1 MASETVSVAK
11 EKATTVE
18 AKELLAELARDFKD
32 KYGKESPYNLAD
44 KDLQAD
50 RSAFIMARV
59 DGRPAGCVILYP
71 QDENQPDIGEARQ
84 LYVRPEFRGLGLSYA
99 VMRKLEE
106 TARANKYTLLR
117 LVTGLKEPE
126 AIHLFLKLGYSRI
139 PRYTKYIDR
148 PLSACFE
155 KKLD

>member
-1 MASETVSVAK
+1 MSDTVSVAV
-11 EKATTVE
+11 EQAATVE
-18 AKELLAELARDFKD
+18 ARELLAELARDFKD
-32 KYGKESPYNLAD
+32 KYGKESPYSLAE
-44 KDLQAD
+44 KDLQAE
-50 RSAFIMARV
+50 RSAFLVARV
-59 DGRPAGCVILYP
+59 GGRAAGCVILYP
-71 QDENQPDIGEARQ
+71 LSETQPEVGEARQ
-84 LYVRPEFRGLGLSYA
+84 LYVRPEFRGRGLSYA

-106 TARANKYTLLR
+106 TARANGYTLLR

-139 PRYTKYIDR
+139 PRYTQYIDR

>member
-1 MASETVSVAK
+1 MAADSVSVEI
-11 EKATTVE
+11 EKATAAE
-18 AKELLAELARDFKD
+18 AKDLLAELSRDFKE
-32 KYGKESPYNLAD
+32 KYGKESPYGLAD

-84 LYVRPEFRGLGLSYA
+84 LYVRPEFRGRGLSYA
-99 VMRKLEE
+99 VMRQLEE
-106 TARANKYTLLR
+106 TAREYDYTLLR

-155 KKLD
+155 KALE

>member
-1 MASETVSVAK
+1 MSDTVSVAV
-11 EKATTVE
+11 EQATTVE
-18 AKELLAELARDFKD
+18 ARELLTELARDFKN
-32 KYGKESPYNLAD
+32 KYGKESPYSLAE
-44 KDLQAD
+44 KDLQTD
-50 RSAFIMARV
+50 RSALLVARV
-59 DGRPAGCVILYP
+59 GGKPAGCVILYP
-71 QDENQPDIGEARQ
+71 LSEGQPEVGEARQ
-84 LYVRPEFRGLGLSYA
+84 LYVRPEFRGRGLSYA

-106 TARANKYTLLR
+106 TAQTNGYTLLR

>member
-11 EKATTVE
+11 EKVTTVE
-18 AKELLAELARDFKD
+18 AKELLAELAQDFKD